1 VVQDLRYTYDPV
13 GNLTRIEDAALEPTV
28 RAGTACDY
36 VYDALYRLVAA
47 SGREH
52 SGQTGFALD
61 PRDSSR
67 RDYPFTGERVHPND
81 LQGLR
86 DYVERFR
93 YDRAGNPMQLAHH
106 AGGDVD
112 QPGQVLWRRRHQY
125 ALDSNRL
132 LATSV
137 PGDPDDLPD
146 YVAAGGYSAR
156 YGYDAHGNIA
166 GMAHLPLMRWDFN
179 DRLRASAQQVVRD
192 GTPET
197 TYYVYDAGG
206 GRVRKVTET
215 QGGARKNQRLYLGG
229 YELYRE
235 YGVGGEVTLERETLH
250 VLDGK
255 QRVAIVETATTPSA
269 SPASPVSPASRYQL
283 SNHLGSA
290 AVELDQAGALI
301 SYEDYHSYGTT
312 AFQAGRSAAE
322 VSLKRYRYTGKER
335 DDETGLAYH
344 KARYYA
350 PWLGRWVGADPL
362 GIGAGTNVYSYA
374 SGNPLVYSDASGM
387 SIEQNVLNNLKDA
400 FKQKGIFYAE
410 EVQFYVLDPAGK
422 YKINQAT
429 GKPLEGRADLVWQDP
444 ETGRIKFLE
453 GKGGVDSSKTPNQ
466 IEYIPEFE
474 KGGGWEIKGSKGGN
488 LGLSEGV
495 KGSAKD
501 GGFNLVHSGNL
512 KEFITTTL
520 AKFKNT
526 EGAFRFVTV
535 NAKGERSVRFFNSAE
550 DLARFQAS
558 RGVGTPGK
566 LDVQANSPTQ
576 PPPAQTKPAVEPE
589 PHAGA
594 PSAPSTGA
602 AKVPGSVRFAGAV
615 GGVFHVLNLYIAYKE
630 LEALAKGQDLTPKGY
645 SDYGLGGRVIW
656 DFKKLPEGF
665 SSDAI
670 SPDYGTGHYEK
681 RNGDVYKDGKL
692 LHIMQGGH
700 LVSGGA

>member
-1 VVQDLRYTYDPV
+1 
-13 GNLTRIEDAALEPTV
+13 
-28 RAGTACDY
+28 
-36 VYDALYRLVAA
+36 
-47 SGREH
+47 
-52 SGQTGFALD
+52 
-61 PRDSSR
+61 
-67 RDYPFTGERVHPND
+67 
-81 LQGLR
+81 
-86 DYVERFR
+86 
-93 YDRAGNPMQLAHH
+93 
-106 AGGDVD
+106 
-112 QPGQVLWRRRHQY
+112 
-125 ALDSNRL
+125 
-132 LATSV
+132 
-137 PGDPDDLPD
+137 
-146 YVAAGGYSAR
+146 
-156 YGYDAHGNIA
+156 
-166 GMAHLPLMRWDFN
+166 
-179 DRLRASAQQVVRD
+179 
-192 GTPET
+192 
-197 TYYVYDAGG
+197 
-206 GRVRKVTET
+206 
-215 QGGARKNQRLYLGG
+215 
-229 YELYRE
+229 
-235 YGVGGEVTLERETLH
+235 
-250 VLDGK
+250 
-255 QRVAIVETATTPSA
+255 
-269 SPASPVSPASRYQL
+269 VSPASRYQL

-350 PWLGRWVGADPL
+350 PWLGRWVSADPL